1 MKQLLKKKGIVLTSK
16 EYKENARLLTI
27 LTENG
32 LESSILKG
40 ASKINSKNKSFSIAP
55 LLVEYVSSNTSPIS
69 TFIEAVTVNSYI
81 NIKTNQNK
89 VLAVMAVIE
98 KCLAFT
104 ENIDNKTMFF
114 NFIISILN
122 ILDNTSYPNIVLNL
136 FEIKLMYLLGIAP
149 VLNKC
154 VICNMQKDDYVLSIK
169 SAGCLCNECSK
180 LYEYEL
186 NNNLTKLYQ
195 YLYLIKIDKV
205 DEKFLTLIS
214 KSEVNLGDWIDKYYE
229 KYIDFR
235 SKTKKIIKKVVI

>member
-89 VLAVMAVIE
+89 VLVVMAIIE

-214 KSEVNLGDWIDKYYE
+214 KSEVNLDDWIDKYYE